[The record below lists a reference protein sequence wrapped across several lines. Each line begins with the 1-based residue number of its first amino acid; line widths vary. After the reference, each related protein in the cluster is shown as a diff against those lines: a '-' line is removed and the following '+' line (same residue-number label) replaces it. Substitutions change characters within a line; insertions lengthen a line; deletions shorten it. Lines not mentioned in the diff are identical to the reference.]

1 MGRGKNIITIM
12 NRVQVVGANGAGV
25 AYSRGSVIPW
35 KKRID
40 EGFYKQKGGG
50 WFARGF
56 TGFSGATRGKNL
68 ERENRRLRKER
79 DQKRKQKGGG
89 WTDSFAR
96 GMFGYSGVTRGKK
109 LGKKER
115 RQKEEELRNY
125 EKEMRPPRRKQKGG
139 GFYISPE
146 WGQKGGGV
154 GMSPGSWLP
163 TPPRN
168 QRGGSWFDGLS
179 KGMFGIERKRGKK
192 KKPAVIHSAATVRYP
207 QKGGSG
213 KFGMKGFFENPFHV
227 RERVKNKGK
236 KQKGGVLG
244 IGKIAKW
251 YGGKSKKEQGEIDAW
266 TAKNL

>member
-1 MGRGKNIITIM
+1 M
-12 NRVQVVGANGAGV
+12 NRVQVVGANGGGV
-25 AYSRGSVIPW
+25 AYSRASVIPW

-40 EGFYKQKGGG
+40 EGFYKQKGGGFFCEKNQTRIKHQKGGFSRVFAPTEKRKKQKGGG

-68 ERENRRLRKER
+68 ERENRRLQKER
-79 DQKRKQKGGG
+79 EQK
-89 WTDSFAR
+89 
-96 GMFGYSGVTRGKK
+96 
-109 LGKKER
+109 
-115 RQKEEELRNY
+115 
-125 EKEMRPPRRKQKGG
+125 RKQKGG

-192 KKPAVIHSAATVRYP
+192 RKPAVIHSAATARYP

-213 KFGMKGFFENPFHV
+213 KFGMKGFFQNPFHV
-227 RERVKNKGK
+227 RERIKNKGK

-244 IGKIAKW
+244 IGKLEKW

-266 TAKNL
+266 AAKNL